1 MIESVCMCIA
11 YFRGANTG
19 PLGAVMHL
27 QVEIQRSI
35 GCLGI
40 ACVTSNHRMYV
51 ATTIECMNNCNI
63 VFTRDSSQ
71 L

>member
-11 YFRGANTG
+11 YFGGANTG

-40 ACVTSNHRMYV
+40 ACVTSNHRMY
-51 ATTIECMNNCNI
+51 ICSYN
-63 VFTRDSSQ
+63 D
-71 L
+71 